1 MHSRL
6 SPSNASSIIDLPL
19 SCGREGPGVGLTL
32 LTLATPRVV
41 NAQRGALLTAAIFL
55 AVAIPVS
62 AIRPLW
68 LDEILQLVETRQPST
83 IRMIMDVRQTA
94 GAAPLG
100 FLLQHEV
107 LKITGYSTV
116 LARLPS
122 ALFGAA
128 TVFLIALLGAQ
139 FGLRRG
145 WLPGVILGLCPLML
159 RYAAESRV
167 YAQALFLSVLATYI
181 YVRLAARPRPGV
193 AVLYWFV
200 LTAAVFTQPYAVCV
214 GIAPVLCSV
223 IRREYRAALMC
234 GAGLLLALIAFLPW
248 FAWAQAGWAASS
260 ATNRFQFSFSLKT
273 PLMLFREF
281 AGAGYWGS
289 GLLVLLGAGA
299 LQGRALGIPDRV
311 LLLLSISTVPAVVLC
326 GDAWF
331 GYFIAARQIIWI
343 LPAVA
348 ILAAA
353 GIEQNR
359 RAGLALAIMLA
370 IICLRQ
376 SIVFFRSPGED
387 WQMAANVLADQVHQG
402 NCLLVAPPQ
411 HAPLYEFFHPEL
423 GSEPCN
429 ASKIV
434 LAITPAATS
443 AQRRISIT
451 KLISAGYR
459 ASNARMVGRSEIV
472 LFHRP

>member
-1 MHSRL
+1 MRYLLSIPRL
-6 SPSNASSIIDLPL
+6 FAAGMAP
-19 SCGREGPGVGLTL
+19 
-32 LTLATPRVV
+32 
-41 NAQRGALLTAAIFL
+41 ALLTAAIFL
-55 AVAIPVS
+55 AIAIPVC

-68 LDEILQLVETRQPST
+68 LDEILQLMETRQPST
-83 IRMIMDVRQTA
+83 TRMIMDVRQTA
-94 GAAPLG
+94 GATPLG
-100 FLLQHEV
+100 YLVQHEV
-107 LKITGYSTV
+107 LKIAGYSIV
-116 LARLPS
+116 LARLSS

-128 TVFLIALLGAQ
+128 TVFLVALLGAQ

-145 WLPGVILGLCPLML
+145 WLAGVIFGLCPLTL

-167 YAQALFLSVLATYI
+167 YSQALFLSVLATSLYL
-181 YVRLAARPRPGV
+181 RLAARPGPGI
-193 AVLYWFV
+193 AVLYWLV
-200 LTAAVFTQPYAVCV
+200 LTASVYTQPYAVCV
-214 GIAPVLCSV
+214 GIAPLLYSLV
-223 IRREYRAALMC
+223 RRERRTAWMC
-234 GAGLLLALIAFLPW
+234 GSALLLALIAFLPW
-248 FAWAQAGWAASS
+248 FAWAQAEWAATN
-260 ATNRFQFSFSLKT
+260 ATNGFQFSFSLKT

-289 GLLVLLGAGA
+289 GLLLLLCAAA
-299 LQGRALGIPDRV
+299 LQGRGLGTPQRGLLV
-311 LLLLSISTVPAVVLC
+311 LLISSVPVVVLC

-353 GIEQNR
+353 GIEHYR
-359 RAGLALAIMLA
+359 RAGLVLAIMLA
-370 IICLRQ
+370 IVCLRQ
-376 SIVFFRSPGED
+376 SIVFFRAPGED
-387 WQMAANVLADQVHQG
+387 WKVAANVLADRVRQG

-423 GSEPCN
+423 GSAPCS
-429 ASKIV
+429 ADSSIV

-443 AQRRISIT
+443 AQRCISRT

-459 ASNARMVGRSEIV
+459 ASNATIVGRSEIV